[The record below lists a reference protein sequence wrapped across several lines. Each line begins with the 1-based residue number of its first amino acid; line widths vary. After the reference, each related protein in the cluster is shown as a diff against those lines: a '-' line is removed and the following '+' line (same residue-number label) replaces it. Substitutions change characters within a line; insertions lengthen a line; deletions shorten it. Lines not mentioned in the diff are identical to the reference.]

1 MVKMN
6 NSIKIPK
13 EDLMK
18 INELKLELTKMNIK
32 ITQKDIIDSAI
43 KFSLSKKMD
52 FIKRIRNKKME
63 NEYDF
68 NKILS
73 GKKFDMG
80 KDWMKNI
87 DTTI

>member
-1 MVKMN
+1 
-6 NSIKIPK
+6 
-13 EDLMK
+13 MK

-43 KFSLSKKMD
+43 KFSIRKKMD

-73 GKKFDMG
+73 RKKFDMG

>member
-1 MVKMN
+1 MN

-73 GKKFDMG
+73 RKKFDMG

>member
-1 MVKMN
+1 
-6 NSIKIPK
+6 
-13 EDLMK
+13 MK

-73 GKKFDMG
+73 RKKFDMG